1 MLSHPT
7 LRRAP
12 LALILVGALLTGC
25 VAIAPPLAVEASES
39 VTESAAVGAVA
50 VDAAP
55 SQDAAE
61 SATDALLY
69 MREEE
74 KLAHDVYVTLYQQWD
89 LPVFDNISRAES
101 QHMSMVLQALDAR
114 GLADPAAGKGLGE
127 FMNADLQALYDEL
140 VAQGSESVVAAL
152 TAGATIEDLDISDLQ
167 ASLKTVTDEDVRW
180 VFETLLRGSENHMR
194 AFVRNL
200 DRYGETYEP
209 QFIDS
214 AYFDAIASGDMAR
227 GPQAG
232 RGQGRQ
238 QGGGRWQR

>member
-1 MLSHPT
+1 
-7 LRRAP
+7 
-12 LALILVGALLTGC
+12 
-25 VAIAPPLAVEASES
+25 
-39 VTESAAVGAVA
+39 
-50 VDAAP
+50 
-55 SQDAAE
+55 
-61 SATDALLY
+61 

-238 QGGGRWQR
+238 QGGAVAGSGRVRPVRVALTLDLPTWRQVAAGEPSLAASRTRIAGSHIGLRRVRAALC